1 MRPNEKT
8 PSRSNLCE
16 ARQRL
21 GVEPVRRVFEL
32 VVHPLATPETP
43 GAFYKGYRLMGI
55 DGTVM
60 DVPDSPA
67 NEERFG
73 RSSGG
78 RGDAAFPQIRKLSL
92 VELGTHV
99 ETALAIG
106 GYHDSEQKLV
116 VQLFDKIPDDAL
128 LLEDRNFFSYDHW
141 KELDS
146 RGVKLLVRIKSNM
159 ILKPIE
165 RLPDGSCL
173 AKVYPSSY
181 DRDKDRKG
189 IVVRVIEYTLDDP
202 LRTGHGETH
211 RLLTNLLDYMMFP
224 AMELIC
230 LYHERW
236 EEEQVYD
243 EQKTHQDPRR
253 PTKPA
258 HFRSQTPEGVEQE
271 IYALSLAHFVVRALM
286 LEAAKQ
292 ENQDADRL
300 SFTGCFQILQARLP
314 ECQSSTPAELEQ
326 WYRLLLEEMAQERT
340 EPRRNRINPRVVRQ
354 DVEVR
359 QETSRAS
366 RPTDAYENLCS
377 VSGYHLTNGIGLKP
391 YGRNPPDHGLK
402 PRGLRRVQTVTA
414 YPSLGIPPPPPG
426 FLLESAVSPPGDL
439 TAKDLRW
446 QHRFGVTHGV
456 WMESDDIRG
465 TEVLA
470 ELADPV
476 LGRIFRHL
484 KQVSQGAR
492 WRLVRYP
499 QPLPFAWVALRAFEV
514 GSWEPLFTTLTQ
526 RDRSGEAWFI
536 HGEGPPEADFRSR
549 HSLEDFVAK
558 NLPPRAFNTHSMR
571 LIAQAG
577 QPANYTLRGHE

>member
-1 MRPNEKT
+1 M
-8 PSRSNLCE
+8 
-16 ARQRL
+16 RQRL

-146 RGVKLLVRIKSNM
+146 RGVKLLVRIKSTM

-173 AKVYPSSY
+173 AKIYPSSY

-211 RLLTNLLDYMMFP
+211 RLLTNLLDHMMFP

-292 ENQDADRL
+292 ENQTR
-300 SFTGCFQILQARLP
+300 TGCHSRAVSRSCKGG
-314 ECQSSTPAELEQ
+314 CQSA
-326 WYRLLLEEMAQERT
+326 RV
-340 EPRRNRINPRVVRQ
+340 PRRPNSSSGIVCCWRKWPRSAPSRAAIGSTRAWSSARCRSSPRNVPRIAANRRLRKPLLSQWLSLDERSIIPSMPGRARILDDRADSISGSVVAERQ
-354 DVEVR
+354 DPDVMDHAPIACER
-359 QETSRAS
+359 RLGATRA
-366 RPTDAYENLCS
+366 
-377 VSGYHLTNGIGLKP
+377 
-391 YGRNPPDHGLK
+391 
-402 PRGLRRVQTVTA
+402 
-414 YPSLGIPPPPPG
+414 G
-426 FLLESAVSPPGDL
+426 FP
-439 TAKDLRW
+439 
-446 QHRFGVTHGV
+446 
-456 WMESDDIRG
+456 
-465 TEVLA
+465 
-470 ELADPV
+470 
-476 LGRIFRHL
+476 
-484 KQVSQGAR
+484 
-492 WRLVRYP
+492 
-499 QPLPFAWVALRAFEV
+499 
-514 GSWEPLFTTLTQ
+514 
-526 RDRSGEAWFI
+526 
-536 HGEGPPEADFRSR
+536 
-549 HSLEDFVAK
+549 
-558 NLPPRAFNTHSMR
+558 
-571 LIAQAG
+571 
-577 QPANYTLRGHE
+577 

>member
-1 MRPNEKT
+1 M
-8 PSRSNLCE
+8 
-16 ARQRL
+16 
-21 GVEPVRRVFEL
+21 
-32 VVHPLATPETP
+32 VHPLATPETP

-146 RGVKLLVRIKSNM
+146 RGVKLLVRIKSTM

-173 AKVYPSSY
+173 AKIYPSSY

-211 RLLTNLLDYMMFP
+211 RLLTNLLDHMMFP

-300 SFTGCFQILQARLP
+300 SFTGCFQILQGRLP
-314 ECQSSTPAELEQ
+314 ECQSSTPTELEQ
-326 WYRLLLEEMAQERT
+326 WYRLLLEEIAQSAPSRAAIGSTRT
-340 EPRRNRINPRVVRQ
+340 WSSE

-377 VSGYHLTNGIGLKP
+377 VSGYHLTNGIAFKHLAA
-391 YGRNPPDHGLK
+391 L
-402 PRGLRRVQTVTA
+402 QA
-414 YPSLGIPPPPPG
+414 
-426 FLLESAVSPPGDL
+426 
-439 TAKDLRW
+439 
-446 QHRFGVTHGV
+446 
-456 WMESDDIRG
+456 
-465 TEVLA
+465 TEDLA
-470 ELADPV
+470 ERGPQVRGIDRIQDVPHLRVAGDAVDPIDGAEVV
-476 LGRIFRHL
+476 LGVVAAVVEGQQGRVLEREHGKGRH
-484 KQVSQGAR
+484 QCIGQGDFNLAGPR
-492 WRLVRYP
+492 VGKGAETAAKSTEKGVGGEI
-499 QPLPFAWVALRAFEV
+499 LPCFT
-514 GSWEPLFTTLTQ
+514 GSKVP
-526 RDRSGEAWFI
+526 
-536 HGEGPPEADFRSR
+536 
-549 HSLEDFVAK
+549 
-558 NLPPRAFNTHSMR
+558 
-571 LIAQAG
+571 
-577 QPANYTLRGHE
+577 

>member
-146 RGVKLLVRIKSNM
+146 RGVKLLVRIKSTM

-173 AKVYPSSY
+173 AKIYPSSY

-211 RLLTNLLDYMMFP
+211 RLLTNLLDHMMFP

-300 SFTGCFQILQARLP
+300 SFTGCFQILQGRLP
-314 ECQSSTPAELEQ
+314 ECQSSTPTELEQ
-326 WYRLLLEEMAQERT
+326 WYRLLLEEMAQSAPSRAAIGST
-340 EPRRNRINPRVVRQ
+340 RAGRAQ

-377 VSGYHLTNGIGLKP
+377 VSGYHLTNGIG
-391 YGRNPPDHGLK
+391 
-402 PRGLRRVQTVTA
+402 A
-414 YPSLGIPPPPPG
+414 
-426 FLLESAVSPPGDL
+426 SPPFED
-439 TAKDLRW
+439 
-446 QHRFGVTHGV
+446 VY
-456 WMESDDIRG
+456 IR
-465 TEVLA
+465 A
-470 ELADPV
+470 CADE
-476 LGRIFRHL
+476 
-484 KQVSQGAR
+484 
-492 WRLVRYP
+492 
-499 QPLPFAWVALRAFEV
+499 VALN
-514 GSWEPLFTTLTQ
+514 Q
-526 RDRSGEAWFI
+526 RRI
-536 HGEGPPEADFRSR
+536 
-549 HSLEDFVAK
+549 
-558 NLPPRAFNTHSMR
+558 
-571 LIAQAG
+571 
-577 QPANYTLRGHE
+577 